1 MNIDLLTTDIMVSIL
16 PFIPVE
22 HREDVAELIK
32 EQCEKHWNEFCSDES
47 LDAQF
52 NDTYHN

>member
-1 MNIDLLTTDIMVSIL
+1 MNTDLLTTDIMNAIL

-32 EQCEKHWNEFCSDES
+32 EQCEKAWIEFCVDES